1 MTSAQRHRDGWK
13 HTEWLLTEQLRQSPA
28 FSPAGPVS
36 LNPKILSFEEGLEK
50 LQPTLPRSGDPT
62 VWTGVS
68 PKHNDSHGAGPCP
81 PGPRWLSIWVCDAC
95 LRKQPAAGPGH
106 TTWFLCRPSVGAVPL
121 AGISVLSPSPPSWSY
136 VMLHFP
142 LGKHPPQGR
151 GHRGGSHPPEVHSH
165 VRSWGRGRGPS
176 QLPRSLQFSWLVF
189 RTAHL
194 PQKQPPPATNPPSTC
209 SQDTV
214 LEGKRVTHF
223 GSRVTSN
230 PHVSK

>member
-142 LGKHPPQGR
+142 WANTHP
-151 GHRGGSHPPEVHSH
+151 RGGGTGVAPTPLKCTATCGVGVVVGGPPSSH
-165 VRSWGRGRGPS
+165 VACSSPGLSLEQLISLRSSPRL
-176 QLPRSLQFSWLVF
+176 LPTLR
-189 RTAHL
+189 
-194 PQKQPPPATNPPSTC
+194 PPAPRTLSSKVNASP
-209 SQDTV
+209 
-214 LEGKRVTHF
+214 
-223 GSRVTSN
+223 TSAA
-230 PHVSK
+230 V